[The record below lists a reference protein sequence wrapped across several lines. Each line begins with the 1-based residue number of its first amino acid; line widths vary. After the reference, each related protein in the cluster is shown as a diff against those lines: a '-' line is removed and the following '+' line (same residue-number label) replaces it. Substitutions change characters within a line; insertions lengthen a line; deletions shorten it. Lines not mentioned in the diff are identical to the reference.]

1 MDYVINLHFPGKPK
15 LFIHRVGRCARAGR
29 RGTAYSIFSTDD
41 LAHVLDLH
49 LFLNHPFDIKN
60 NKSIGV
66 VPNEL
71 VEEEHQLV
79 MNYVTDSDIAN
90 IYRVSINAYKQY
102 INTRP
107 AASSKSNKKIKNIK
121 FSSLQILEDLL
132 TFKNSNNSYDIKPI
146 LVKENLLTQM
156 KKYRP
161 PTVSSP
167 QIQYF

>member
-41 LAHVLDLH
+41 LAHLLDLH

-161 PTVSSP
+161 PTVSSL